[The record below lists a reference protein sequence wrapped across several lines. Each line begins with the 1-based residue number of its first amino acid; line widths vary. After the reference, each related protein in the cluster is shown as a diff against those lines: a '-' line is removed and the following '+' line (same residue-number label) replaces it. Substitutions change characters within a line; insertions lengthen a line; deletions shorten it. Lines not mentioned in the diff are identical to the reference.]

1 MAAATA
7 GTNDAA
13 LLAPLDLPA
22 GASVAVASVLP
33 VVVNDVDAASTSAPE
48 FKVGRPRQRTRA
60 QAKQMVAKLNQAL
73 AAMPGA
79 ATVGILAMNSM
90 YQGILDRHNFYRQRH
105 QAGNLVWDDRLA
117 SQAEQYAA
125 RCVFAHDRNAN
136 AGENLYAVS
145 TTNNAA
151 GALINAIDAW

>member
-1 MAAATA
+1 MAAAA

-22 GASVAVASVLP
+22 GVSVAAASVLP
-33 VVVNDVDAASTSAPE
+33 DQPRLAETSAVVK

-60 QAKQMVAKLNQAL
+60 QAKEMVAKLKQAL
-73 AAMPGA
+73 AAMPA
-79 ATVGILAMNSM
+79 AAAVGILAMNSM
-90 YQGILDRHNFYRQRH
+90 YQSIFDRHNVYRQRH
-105 QAGNLVWDDRLA
+105 QAGKLVWDDRLA

-145 TTNNAA
+145 TTNNVA
-151 GALINAIDAW
+151 GALVNAIDAW